1 MPEPK
6 HGEVLVRVIYLSLDP
21 YQRGRMRDAASYAA
35 AVGLNEVMTGG
46 TVGEVVASHNASFKV
61 GDIVEDR
68 LGWQEYAIGGG
79 PSLRKVDPSIA
90 PISTANGVLG
100 MPGMTAYFGLLD
112 VGQPK
117 PGETI
122 VVSAASGA
130 VGQVVGQI
138 GKIMGCRVV
147 GIAGGAKKCAFVK
160 DELGFDACLDYKA
173 EKDLDAA
180 LRAACPNGI
189 DVYFDNVGGEIS
201 DAVLRNINFFG
212 RVALCGSISQYNATT
227 PPMGPRLLGTFVGK
241 RARPGVHRHRLR
253 RALRA
258 SAPPD
263 GRVGALG
270 PHPVSRGHRR
280 RHRQGAAR
288 FHRHAARRELRQDAG
303 QSGMSYDAPF
313 AGLKVVD
320 LSQGIAGPYCAMLL
334 AQYGAEVIK
343 VEGIGEGDWARTLGA
358 RYGSHS
364 AYLDHRQSRQESI
377 AVDLKSEAGKQ
388 VVWRLLQGADVFLEG
403 FRPGV
408 IQRLGFDLHVGRARA
423 SRDCSISRSRASA
436 RPARCPAGRR
446 WTRCCRP
453 IPA

>member
-1 MPEPK
+1 MSALAKTYRRVVLVRRPPGEPAESDFRVEEVPMPEPRY
-6 HGEVLVRVIYLSLDP
+6 GEVLVKVAYLSLDP

-35 AVGLNEVMTGG
+35 AVGLGEVMTGG
-46 TVGEVVASHNASFKV
+46 IVGEVVKSSNARFAV

-79 PSLRKVDPSIA
+79 ATMRKVDASLA

-100 MPGMTAYFGLLD
+100 MPGMTAYFGLLE

-117 PGETI
+117 TGETI

-147 GIAGGAKKCAFVK
+147 GVAGGAKKCGFVK
-160 DELGFDACLDYKA
+160 DELGFDACVDYKA

-241 RARPGVHRHRLR
+241 RV
-253 RALRA
+253 RA
-258 SAPPD
+258 
-263 GRVGALG
+263 
-270 PHPVSRGHRR
+270 
-280 RHRQGAAR
+280 QG
-288 FHRHAARRELRQDAG
+288 FIVTD
-303 QSGMSYDAPF
+303 F
-313 AGLKVVD
+313 AGKYEPAMRQMGEWIKSGRLKYREDVV
-320 LSQGIAGPYCAMLL
+320 QGIDKAPRAFIGMLR
-334 AQYGAEVIK
+334 
-343 VEGIGEGDWARTLGA
+343 GENF
-358 RYGSHS
+358 
-364 AYLDHRQSRQESI
+364 
-377 AVDLKSEAGKQ
+377 GKML
-388 VVWRLLQGADVFLEG
+388 VKM
-403 FRPGV
+403 
-408 IQRLGFDLHVGRARA
+408 
-423 SRDCSISRSRASA
+423 
-436 RPARCPAGRR
+436 
-446 WTRCCRP
+446 
-453 IPA
+453 